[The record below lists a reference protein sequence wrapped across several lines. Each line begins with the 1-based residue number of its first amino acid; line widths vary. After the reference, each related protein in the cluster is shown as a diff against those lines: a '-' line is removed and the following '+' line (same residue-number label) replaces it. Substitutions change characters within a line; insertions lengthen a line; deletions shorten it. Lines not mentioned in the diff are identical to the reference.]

1 MSIDDL
7 FNASN
12 EIMASLETGVIIYY
26 GAITEDLVP
35 KLKRAVDYPIR
46 GAKYLKHIFWEH
58 VAKRPF
64 LGWVLPKE
72 RQIKKSLSYGLK
84 PNTLCWYSL
93 VEFFISAPLFAGSY
107 YLTGV
112 DMSSESY
119 EWVAKALNISKDYPI
134 YFMMSVKGV
143 SMCDSIL
150 RFLELTVWPKR
161 PRASIIG
168 GGLYYS
174 FIVAPTKA
182 KNFIVENV
190 EKYAPKIT
198 PYVSN
203 AFDWA
208 QKKFSKKVDKYD
220 AK

>member
-1 MSIDDL
+1 M
-7 FNASN
+7 
-12 EIMASLETGVIIYY
+12 
-26 GAITEDLVP
+26 
-35 KLKRAVDYPIR
+35 
-46 GAKYLKHIFWEH
+46 
-58 VAKRPF
+58 
-64 LGWVLPKE
+64 
-72 RQIKKSLSYGLK
+72 
-84 PNTLCWYSL
+84 
-93 VEFFISAPLFAGSY
+93 FAGSY

-119 EWVAKALNISKDYPI
+119 EWVAKTLNISKDIPI
-134 YFMMSVKGV
+134 YIMMVIKGT
-143 SMCDSIL
+143 SMLDSAS
-150 RFLELTVWPKR
+150 RFFELTVWPKR
-161 PRASIIG
+161 PRASILG

-190 EKYAPKIT
+190 GKYAPKIT